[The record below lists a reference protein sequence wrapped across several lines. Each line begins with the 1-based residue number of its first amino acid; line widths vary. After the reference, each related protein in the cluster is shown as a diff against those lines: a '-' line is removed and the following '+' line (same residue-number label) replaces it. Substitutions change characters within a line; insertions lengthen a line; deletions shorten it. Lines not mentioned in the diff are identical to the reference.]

1 MNLLDKANY
10 CLQCKNSPCRI
21 GCPLGN
27 NIPQFI
33 KEFRENKISDA
44 YNTLLLTTC
53 LSSVCGRICP
63 HESQCQGKC
72 IRGYKGE
79 PVSIGEI
86 EKEIGD
92 IAIKE
97 NFPINVK
104 EPNGKKVAI
113 IGSGPAGLTCAFY
126 LKTNGFDVTIY
137 EKHDY
142 LGGLLNHG
150 IPEFRLDRDVLN
162 NTINRIINL
171 GINVKYNMELGT
183 NLDINEL
190 EKEYDAIFIGIG
202 ANLSNK
208 MNIPGEEIVNVIPG
222 NEFLEE
228 KQVLDLTNKKIV
240 VSGGGNVA
248 IDVARTTKRM
258 GADVTIVYRR
268 DEDSMPANKVEIND
282 AKNEG
287 INFLLQTNI
296 LEVLGADEVEGI
308 KVIKTELVPTDNGRP
323 KPVNI
328 DGSEYE
334 IPCDYVFM
342 AIGSHADSNILSKL
356 NIELENGYIK
366 KDLDGLTSNSKIYTG
381 GDIANDNNTVAYA
394 AYNGRKAA
402 FSIIDRFNENKA

>member
-1 MNLLDKANY
+1 MNLIEKANY
-10 CLQCKNSPCRI
+10 CLQCKNSPCI
-21 GCPLGN
+21 KGCPLGN
-27 NIPQFI
+27 NITEFI
-33 KEFRENKISDA
+33 RLYKESKYEEA
-44 YNTLLLTTC
+44 YNVLLKTTC

-63 HESQCQGKC
+63 HEVQCQSKC
-72 IRGYKGE
+72 IRGIKGD

-97 NFPINVK
+97 NFSIKVK

-126 LKTNGFDVTIY
+126 LKINGFDVTIY

-142 LGGLLNHG
+142 LGGLLYHG
-150 IPEFRLDRDVLN
+150 IPDFRLDRDILN
-162 NTINRIINL
+162 KTINRIINL
-171 GINVKYNMELGT
+171 GINVKYNSELGN
-183 NLDINEL
+183 NLDLSEL
-190 EKEYDAIFIGIG
+190 EKEYDYIFIGIG
-202 ANLSNK
+202 ANISNK
-208 MNIPGEEIVNVIPG
+208 MNIPGEDKEGVIPG

-228 KQVLDLTNKKIV
+228 KQVLDLTNKKVI

-248 IDVARTTKRM
+248 IDVARTAKRM

-268 DEDSMPANKVEIND
+268 DEESMPANKVEIKE

-296 LEVLGADEVEGI
+296 LEVLGTDRVEGI
-308 KVIKTELVPTDNGRP
+308 KVIKTELVETDNDRP

-328 DGSEYE
+328 EGTEYN
-334 IPCDYVFM
+334 IDCDYIFM
-342 AIGSHADSNILSKL
+342 AIGSHADSNVLSKL
-356 NIELENGYIK
+356 NLELLDGYIK
-366 KDLDGLTSNSKIYTG
+366 KDLNGLTSNPKVYTG

-394 AYNGRKAA
+394 SFNGRKVA

>member
-10 CLQCKNSPCRI
+10 CLQCKNSPCMK

-27 NIPQFI
+27 HITDFI
-33 KEFRENKISDA
+33 RLYKEDNYLEA

-63 HESQCQGKC
+63 HETQCQGKC

-92 IAIKE
+92 IAINE

-104 EPNGKKVAI
+104 APNGKKVAI

-126 LKTNGFDVTIY
+126 LKVNGFDVTIY

-150 IPEFRLDRDVLN
+150 IPEFRLDREVLN
-162 NTINRIINL
+162 NTINRIIDL
-171 GINVKYNMELGT
+171 GINVKYNMELGN

-190 EKEYDAIFIGIG
+190 EKDYDAIFIGIG

-208 MNIPGEEIVNVIPG
+208 MNIPGEDKINVIPG

-228 KQVLDLTNKKIV
+228 KQVLDLTNKKVI

-268 DEDSMPANKVEIND
+268 DEDSMPANRVEIND

-296 LEVLGADEVEGI
+296 LEVLGEDEVDGI
-308 KVIKTELVPTDNGRP
+308 KVIKTELIPTDNGRP

-342 AIGSHADSNILSKL
+342 AIGSHADDNILSKL

-366 KDLDGLTSNSKIYTG
+366 KDLDGLTSNSKIYSG
-381 GDIANDNNTVAYA
+381 GDIANDNNTVAFA
-394 AYNGRKAA
+394 AFNGRKAA